1 MSNEQQIPLGK
12 DVGTGLKKIST
23 SSTASGLQTG
33 LFTLASSLAA
43 VVIALAICAVLLAV
57 TGKNPWQAYST
68 IIETGTEGD
77 KLLEMMKRA
86 TPLIFSATAVAV
98 GFKMNLFNI
107 GVEGQYLF
115 AALIAATVGSRVSL
129 PAPLHVLFILIVA
142 VVAGAAWASIAAMLK
157 VGRGVHEVISTIM
170 LNYVALSV
178 IQWLFENFFRDKGA
192 EGLNVKTKLLPAS
205 GRMPDIVDDR
215 LGGMFFVALFVVF
228 LYWVLVFKSRF
239 GFRLRSSG
247 LNPGAARTSGIS
259 ANKMIFI
266 PMLVSGGIAGLV
278 AMQARAR
285 RDLTPT
291 APTHPHAATASW
303 ASQWPCSVAPPH
315 RHRGVGAAVGFPRLH
330 GRRRCRSPRSRS
342 RSSRSSRP
350 SSVITVVIV
359 NEVVRGWRSAR
370 LTEQPPRSHSR
381 AAVQRH
387 EHRAQVTPGD
397 IAAPLPSGCASP
409 RQAVGRIVMLVPPC
423 SCWLLSLTRI

>member
-1 MSNEQQIPLGK
+1 MSDEQQLPIGSDLTAS
-12 DVGTGLKKIST
+12 VKKIST
-23 SSTASGLQTG
+23 RSAASGLQTG

-68 IIETGTEGD
+68 IIETGTESD

-86 TPLIFSATAVAV
+86 TLLIFSATAVAV

-129 PAPLHVLFILIVA
+129 PAPLHVLFILLVA
-142 VVAGAAWASIAAMLK
+142 MVAGAAWASIAAILK

-215 LGGMFFVALFVVF
+215 LGGMFIVALFVVF

-239 GFRLRSSG
+239 GFRLRASG
-247 LNPGAARTSGIS
+247 LNPGAASTSGIG
-259 ANKMIFI
+259 AKKMIFI
-266 PMLVSGGIAGLV
+266 SLLVSGGIAGFV
-278 AMQARAR
+278 AMQSVLGEIYAYGPNA
-285 RDLTPT
+285 TPT
-291 APTHPHAATASW
+291 QLGFLGIAVALLGRHHPIGIVVSALLF
-303 ASQWPCSVAPPH
+303 
-315 RHRGVGAAVGFPRLH
+315 GFLD
-330 GRRRCRSPRSRS
+330 STSAQLQLADI
-342 RSSRSSRP
+342 P
-350 SSVITVVIV
+350 SSIVKLIQAITVLTVVII
-359 NEVVRGWRSAR
+359 NEATIRWLNKRTAER
-370 LTEQPPRSHSR
+370 TAATLT
-381 AAVQRH
+381 
-387 EHRAQVTPGD
+387 HRAEV
-397 IAAPLPSGCASP
+397 AAA
-409 RQAVGRIVMLVPPC
+409 
-423 SCWLLSLTRI
+423 

>member
-1 MSNEQQIPLGK
+1 MSDEQQLPIGSDLTAS
-12 DVGTGLKKIST
+12 VKKIST
-23 SSTASGLQTG
+23 RSAASGLQTG

-68 IIETGTEGD
+68 IIETGTESD

-129 PAPLHVLFILIVA
+129 PAPLHVLFILLVA
-142 VVAGAAWASIAAMLK
+142 MVAGAAWASIAAILK

-215 LGGMFFVALFVVF
+215 LGGMFIVALFVVF

-239 GFRLRSSG
+239 GFRLRASG
-247 LNPGAARTSGIS
+247 LNPGAASTSGIG
-259 ANKMIFI
+259 AKKMIFI
-266 PMLVSGGIAGLV
+266 SLLVSGGIAGFV
-278 AMQARAR
+278 AMQSVLGEIYAYGPNA
-285 RDLTPT
+285 TPT
-291 APTHPHAATASW
+291 QLGFLGIAVALLGRHHPIGIVVSALLF
-303 ASQWPCSVAPPH
+303 
-315 RHRGVGAAVGFPRLH
+315 GFLD
-330 GRRRCRSPRSRS
+330 STSAQLQLADI
-342 RSSRSSRP
+342 P
-350 SSVITVVIV
+350 SSIVKLIQAITVLTVVII
-359 NEVVRGWRSAR
+359 NEATIRWLNKRTAER
-370 LTEQPPRSHSR
+370 TAATLT
-381 AAVQRH
+381 
-387 EHRAQVTPGD
+387 HRAEV
-397 IAAPLPSGCASP
+397 AAA
-409 RQAVGRIVMLVPPC
+409 
-423 SCWLLSLTRI
+423 